1 MANLNAFVNRL
12 AGGGARANQFEVTL
26 VGVGVLTEPFS
37 FLCRT
42 AQIPG
47 LTIGEVTVP
56 YRGRQVF
63 VAGDRTY
70 DAWTVTVFNDAN
82 WAVRGGLETWMNA
95 MSDIGSSTTAAT
107 SPAAYYG
114 TASVRQLDRT
124 GSIIWGGSLYNI
136 WPTTIDPIE
145 FAYDTNDVVE
155 EYGVTFRF
163 NYMTTGPVGLGIGST

>member
-1 MANLNAFVNRL
+1 MANLNTFVNRL

-26 VGVGVLTEPFS
+26 VGIAVLTEPFS

-47 LTIGEVTVP
+47 MTIGETTVP

-95 MSDIGSSTTAAT
+95 IGDIGSSTSSAAD
-107 SPAAYYG
+107 PAAYYG
-114 TASVRQLDRT
+114 TAQVRQLDRS
-124 GSIIWGGSLYNI
+124 GSIIWGGSLYNV

-145 FAYDTNDVVE
+145 LSWDTASDIEEFSATFAYQYYT
-155 EYGVTFRF
+155 
-163 NYMTTGPVGLGIGST
+163 IG